1 MECHGYLT
9 SIWFGADL
17 MFCCILLSS
26 GNTEKTLDHCT
37 WIWFETD
44 LFPPSL
50 HEWGRQISQGYG
62 KNQHE
67 GPVREDGA
75 LVHWTSNA
83 TFWVFANWFGTN
95 TQFLGAVNWTSN
107 LYFIVLFKA
116 LDVSVF
122 FGLARISGTK
132 SPMKN
137 DEYTFL
143 EDPIGSLPSAL
154 RQLTQRCNQLLAK
167 LLVTDRLEK
176 LQGKNLWQAGN
187 NWEITCVYGRIIMD
201 NSD

>member
-1 MECHGYLT
+1 MSWVFDINLIWCGFDVLLYSFVIGKHGKNPWITAL
-9 SIWFGADL
+9 G
-17 MFCCILLSS
+17 S
-26 GNTEKTLDHCT
+26 GLKPIFLPRVSMSGGTKS
-37 WIWFETD
+37 
-44 LFPPSL
+44 PK
-50 HEWGRQISQGYG
+50 GYG

-122 FGLARISGTK
+122 LDWHEFQGPSRPWRTTNTPSWKIPLAVCPLPCDSWHSAVTSCWPSCWWQTAWRSYRGRTFG
-132 SPMKN
+132 
-137 DEYTFL
+137 
-143 EDPIGSLPSAL
+143 
-154 RQLTQRCNQLLAK
+154 
-167 LLVTDRLEK
+167 RLETIEK
-176 LQGKNLWQAGN
+176 LHVFMG
-187 NWEITCVYGRIIMD
+187 EIIMD

>member
-1 MECHGYLT
+1 MGIWHQSDLVRIWCFAVFFCHPET
-9 SIWFGADL
+9 RK
-17 MFCCILLSS
+17 
-26 GNTEKTLDHCT
+26 KTLDHCT

-122 FGLARISGTK
+122 LDWHEFQGPSRPWRTTNTPSWKIPLAVCPLPCDSWHSAVTSCWPSCWWQTAWRSYRGRTFG
-132 SPMKN
+132 
-137 DEYTFL
+137 
-143 EDPIGSLPSAL
+143 
-154 RQLTQRCNQLLAK
+154 
-167 LLVTDRLEK
+167 RLETIEK
-176 LQGKNLWQAGN
+176 LHVFMG
-187 NWEITCVYGRIIMD
+187 E
-201 NSD
+201 

>member
-44 LFPPSL
+44 LFTPSL
-50 HEWGRQISQGYG
+50 HEWGHQISQGYG

-122 FGLARISGTK
+122 LDWHEFQGPSRPWRTTNTPSWKIPLAVCPLPCDSWHSAVTSCWPSCWWQTAWRSYKARTFG
-132 SPMKN
+132 
-137 DEYTFL
+137 
-143 EDPIGSLPSAL
+143 
-154 RQLTQRCNQLLAK
+154 
-167 LLVTDRLEK
+167 RLETIEK
-176 LQGKNLWQAGN
+176 LHVFMG
-187 NWEITCVYGRIIMD
+187 E
-201 NSD
+201 